1 MGTIQVS
8 AKWTGEALD
17 YVGTDTRGNQ
27 IKMSGQGGRDASPS
41 QLMLIGL
48 AGCTGMDVV
57 SILQKKR
64 QKIADVEV
72 IVIGH
77 QPDDYPK
84 PYHKIQLHFI
94 VKGEN
99 LDPDAVERAIQLS
112 EEKYCVVGQ
121 TLKTNVEI
129 KTSFKIE
136 AASQA

>member
-1 MGTIQVS
+1 MSTIQLS

-17 YVGTDTRGNQ
+17 FVGTDARGYRVEMGGKESTR
-27 IKMSGQGGRDASPS
+27 ASAS
-41 QLMLIGL
+41 QLMLLGL

-64 QKIADVEV
+64 QKISDVEV
-72 IVIGH
+72 MIIGH
-77 QPDDYPK
+77 QPDEYPK

-94 VKGEN
+94 VKGED
-99 LDPDAVERAIQLS
+99 LDPEAVERAIQLS

-121 TLKTNVEI
+121 TLKTEVEI

-136 AASQA
+136 E

>member
-27 IKMSGQGGRDASPS
+27 IKMSGRGGRDASPS
-41 QLMLIGL
+41 QLMLLGL

-72 IVIGH
+72 MVIGH

-84 PYHKIQLHFI
+84 PYYKIQLHFI
-94 VKGEN
+94 IKGED

-136 AASQA
+136 AANQT

>member
-1 MGTIQVS
+1 M
-8 AKWTGEALD
+8 D

-27 IKMSGQGGRDASPS
+27 IKMSGQGGSHTSPS
-41 QLMLIGL
+41 QLMLLGL

-72 IVIGH
+72 VVIGH

-84 PYHKIQLHFI
+84 PYHKIQLYFI
-94 VKGEN
+94 VKGED

-136 AASQA
+136 AASQS

>member
-1 MGTIQVS
+1 MSTVQVS
-8 AKWTGEALD
+8 TKWTGEALD
-17 YVGTDTRGNQ
+17 FVGTDARGYQ
-27 IKMSGQGGRDASPS
+27 VEMGGRESTRASAS
-41 QLMLIGL
+41 QLMLLGL

-64 QKIADVEV
+64 QKISDLEI

-94 VKGEN
+94 VKGED
-99 LDPDAVERAIQLS
+99 LDPKAVERAIKLS

-121 TLKTNVEI
+121 SLKSNVEI

-136 AASQA
+136 E